1 MSPATREVS
10 DFPLD
15 DIVLP
20 YAVESL
26 STRGRLVRLGPA
38 IDAIL
43 KRHAYPEQ
51 VGKVL
56 GEAAALTVLLGS
68 TLKLEGRFQL
78 QTKTDGALS
87 MLVVDFDAPSNLRAL
102 ARFDEKALARQSA
115 AGGGDL
121 LGSG

>member
-1 MSPATREVS
+1 MSPLERDVS
-10 DFPLD
+10 DLARD

-20 YAVESL
+20 YTVESL

-43 KRHAYPEQ
+43 KRHAYPEP
-51 VGKVL
+51 VGKVV
-56 GEAAALTVLLGS
+56 GEAAALAVLLGS

-87 MLVVDFDAPSNLRAL
+87 MLVVDFDARAGRLGRRHPRLRPPRL
-102 ARFDEKALARQSA
+102 HD
-115 AGGGDL
+115 
-121 LGSG
+121 